1 MNKIYTI
8 GFTGK
13 SAEMFFNLL
22 EKNSIKKL
30 IDIRLNNISQ
40 LAGFTKQHDLKYFLK
55 KILDC
60 DYIHQPNFAPDENT
74 LKKYKKKIIDW
85 EMYTEQ
91 YIALLNSRTILSS
104 IKEEDFINSVLLCS
118 EHEPKYCHRRL
129 LAEYLKKEWQD
140 IEIIHLK

>member
-22 EKNSIKKL
+22 KKNSIKKL
-30 IDIRLNNISQ
+30 IDIRLNNVSQ
-40 LAGFTKQHDLKYFLK
+40 LAGFTKQPDLKYFLK
-55 KILDC
+55 NILDC
-60 DYIHQPNFAPDENT
+60 DYIHQPNFAPDENI

-104 IKEEDFINSVLLCS
+104 VKEEEIINSVLLCS

-140 IEIIHLK
+140 LEIIHLK

>member
-13 SAEMFFNLL
+13 SAEMFFDLL
-22 EKNSIKKL
+22 KKNSVKKL
-30 IDIRLNNISQ
+30 IDIRLNNVSQ
-40 LAGFTKQHDLKYFLK
+40 LAGFTKQHDLKYFLE

-60 DYIHQPNFAPDENT
+60 DYIHRPDFAPDENI
-74 LKKYKKKIIDW
+74 LKNYKTKKINW
-85 EMYTEQ
+85 EMYAEQ
-91 YIALLNSRTILSS
+91 YIALLNSRAIVSS
-104 IKEEDFINSVLLCS
+104 IKEEEIINSVLLCS

-129 LAEYLKKEWQD
+129 LAEYLKNEWQN